1 MYPKKSTSPKKKK
14 EKKVTILHNGMDSI
28 LNTVDKES

>member
-1 MYPKKSTSPKKKK
+1 MYPKKKNFSKKRK
-14 EKKVTILHNGMDSI
+14 EKKDTTLHNGMDSI